1 MTYKAL
7 CNSCLR
13 VVTFKTQQGFAAA
26 HANEVSCVCGGD
38 LCGCD
43 GCAAV
48 ARDLESGNFAPEGV
62 KVRMESWTAEGGAV
76 GAVERNL
83 QLEAYV
89 AGFGSGVPNINQVFG
104 KFGSKSNILRG
115 VSMDDYKRAMESAA
129 AKIGTEIHEDI
140 LRNGGKSIS
149 QLMRELFAE
158 GLDTPAEPT
167 PVAIKDIAARLG
179 IKNVYVTKRAEP
191 LNPELGHLSLTRRPD
206 ESVRIAGDV
215 TVTVVRCNGY
225 TCDIAF
231 GADGGVGRV
240 NYGLEI
246 GTSFYATPEVL
257 VRVADIKGSQVRLHF
272 EAPRSIPIVRTELL

>member
-1 MTYKAL
+1 MTYKVL

-38 LCGCD
+38 LCGCA

-48 ARDLESGNFAPEGV
+48 ARDLESGNLAPEGV

-83 QLEAYV
+83 QLEAYAAGIPV
-89 AGFGSGVPNINQVFG
+89 AAGRENIIYGTQLY
-104 KFGSKSNILRG
+104 LRA
-115 VSMDDYKRAMESAA
+115 VSMDDYKRAMQSAA

-140 LRNGGKSIS
+140 LRNGGKSVY

-158 GLDTPAEPT
+158 GLETPAEPT
-167 PVAIKDIAARLG
+167 PVAIKDVAARLG

-191 LNPELGHLSLTRRPD
+191 LNPELGHLSLTRRQY
-206 ESVRIAGDV
+206 ESVQIGSDITLTVLQVRAESVAICFSQGDKRFGSQNIALDE
-215 TVTVVRCNGY
+215 TTY
-225 TCDIAF
+225 TMG
-231 GADGGVGRV
+231 GAV
-240 NYGLEI
+240 
-246 GTSFYATPEVL
+246 S
-257 VRVADIKGSQVRLHF
+257 VRVAQIKGGQVRLHF